1 MGLQLKT
8 LFKGKHEYLPKGP
21 HVEAAVG
28 SGVGRRGGDL
38 VPLPL
43 VEKECAGVSAIW
55 VIR

>member
-1 MGLQLKT
+1 MRLQLKT

-38 VPLPL
+38 GSMVPLPL
-43 VEKECAGVSAIW
+43 VEKECVESLPSG
-55 VIR
+55 